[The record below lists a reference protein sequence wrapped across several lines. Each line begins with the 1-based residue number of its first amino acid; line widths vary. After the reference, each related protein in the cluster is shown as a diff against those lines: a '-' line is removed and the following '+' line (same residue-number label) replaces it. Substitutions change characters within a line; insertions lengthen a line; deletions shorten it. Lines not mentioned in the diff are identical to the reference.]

1 MDTLWHEVWKG
12 IKTDFSDLPGI
23 MEVTQLLLRLGLA
36 AGLGG
41 LLGFQREW
49 VGRAAGLRTHML
61 VALGSALFVLI
72 PLQAGMSLVELSRI
86 LQGLTAGIG
95 FLGAGT
101 ILKRGAQIEGLTTAA
116 SLWLTAAVGVAA
128 GMGREM
134 SAVLGTV
141 LAFIILALVPQMR
154 SKGRSKGGRPPRPE
168 GRGFHAPGW
177 LRCGPCGATSFPPR
191 PQGAGFSEDLD
202 DV

>member
-1 MDTLWHEVWKG
+1 MGTLWHEVWKG
-12 IKTDFSDLPGI
+12 IQTDFSDLPGV
-23 MEVTQLLLRLGLA
+23 MEVTQLLLRLGL
-36 AGLGG
+36 
-41 LLGFQREW
+41 
-49 VGRAAGLRTHML
+49 AAGLRTHML

-72 PLQAGMSLVELSRI
+72 PLQAGMALGELSRI

-141 LAFIILALVPQMR
+141 LAFIILALVPPIKR
-154 SKGRSKGGRPPRPE
+154 PGRPK
-168 GRGFHAPGW
+168 
-177 LRCGPCGATSFPPR
+177 
-191 PQGAGFSEDLD
+191 D
-202 DV
+202 DA